1 MMHAQLQMATLSDA
15 PANKILVIIPIVTT
29 KFNEALKKEISVV
42 QASDF
47 QLVGKRVQVV
57 SSSLSSP

>member
-1 MMHAQLQMATLSDA
+1 MMHAQLQMAMLPDA
-15 PANKILVIIPIVTT
+15 PANKISVIIPIVTT

-57 SSSLSSP
+57 SSSLRSP